1 MVEDRWRVGN
11 TVVYNCGY
19 HLIWCPK
26 YRRKVL
32 VGEVESRLLELLQE
46 KADRLNVQIVRME
59 IMPDHVHLF
68 VKAPPTLPPHYI
80 VGQLKG
86 YSSHILRQEFDHL
99 RSRLPTLWT
108 RSYYVETVGHISE
121 PTIEQYI
128 ADQKKR

>member
-1 MVEDRWRVGN
+1 MVKDRWTVGN

-32 VGEVESRLLELLQE
+32 TGEVEKRLRELLQE
-46 KADRLNVQIVRME
+46 KAASLDLRVEQVQ

-68 VKAPPTLPPHYI
+68 VKAPPTFPPHYI

-86 YSSHILRQEFDHL
+86 YTSRILRQEFDHL

-121 PTIEQYI
+121 RTIQQYI
-128 ADQKKR
+128 GDQKKR

>member
-1 MVEDRWRVGN
+1 MVKNRWTVGN

-32 VGEVESRLLELLQE
+32 VGDVEKRLWELLQE
-46 KADRLNVQIVRME
+46 KAAELELTMEQAQIMA
-59 IMPDHVHLF
+59 DHVHLF

-86 YSSHILRQEFDHL
+86 YSSRILRQEFDHL
-99 RSRLPTLWT
+99 RSRLPSLWT

-121 PTIEQYI
+121 QTIQQYI
-128 ADQKKR
+128 ADQKNR